1 VKKHNG
7 SNVTAFRIMISLGL
21 LAVLGFLSLDIY
33 KSVLGNGL
41 KAGVDITLLRFT
53 AVAASLVFLL
63 AALGL
68 LAQIWMPQR
77 VSIAG
82 ARLIRLRE
90 RLGALRWLLAFLL
103 AFLPVL
109 ILLFTPLGR
118 LLPAGYIR
126 LGALLLTGFLVGLFV
141 SRSSTQL
148 LTCSDFALGIVLTA
162 TSYVFGSF
170 LTLVTNYPFS
180 LSWSEGNRLYDYS
193 LPFGSGRYHSVG
205 QLEQAYD
212 SIGRSL
218 LWGLAFLA
226 ADLPIW
232 VHRLWNAFLSTVP
245 HLFLGYLLARWSRI
259 DGRER
264 WLFGMWFFLFLAQ
277 GPIYTPLVLSAILLI
292 LTVSV
297 NRLLLSA
304 AGAALAGYYA
314 SLSRWTWLPASA
326 TWAGFLLLADF
337 RIEKGERWFAAV
349 KRLIPV
355 VLVALVGLAGGALAN
370 SKLFQPAKIAQG
382 TSLSQPLLWYRLFP
396 NSTSSLGLLL
406 SLAIAVLPL
415 VFLLIWAQVGGRW
428 KLNWVQI
435 LAFSLPCLILL
446 GVGLMMSVKIGGGNN
461 LHNLDMFLVSLAFL
475 AAILLRD
482 LGDLKIGGLGWMPR
496 SALALALFIPAW
508 NALRVGSGLD
518 LPPRVET
525 AETLKVI
532 SKQANQ
538 AARVGEVLFMDQR
551 QLLTFGNIQDVS
563 LIPEYE
569 KKYMMDQAMADNARY
584 FAGFYEDLRNKRF
597 ALIVAPPLFLIEKGS
612 EFRWGEEN
620 DAWQK
625 WVVAPLLCYY
635 KPIRTFTNDS
645 VQLLVPRETPKNCPE
660 GLEPP

>member
-1 VKKHNG
+1 MKKHNG

>member
-1 VKKHNG
+1 
-7 SNVTAFRIMISLGL
+7 MISLGL